1 MTDYSTKANVYSIT
15 LLDNERHSYHTNE
28 KTIMWR
34 EVFSKHEKYI
44 DAILKPTEIYEK
56 EVMKL
61 IDKGVNIKGIAQI
74 PGGGLSNLD

>member
-34 EVFSKHEKYI
+34 EVLSKHEKYI
-44 DAILKPTEIYEK
+44 DHGLK
-56 EVMKL
+56 EV
-61 IDKGVNIKGIAQI
+61 N
-74 PGGGLSNLD
+74 